1 MNNLTLNEWT
11 ESLDHY
17 MMKTTSIPLLPSVVI
32 FGSKSYGL
40 TLKEPYLGQPPPG
53 LITEA

>member
-1 MNNLTLNEWT
+1 
-11 ESLDHY
+11 

-40 TLKEPYLGQPPPG
+40 TLKEPYLEQPPLG
-53 LITEA
+53 LITEAWLKELWDKTVAKPL